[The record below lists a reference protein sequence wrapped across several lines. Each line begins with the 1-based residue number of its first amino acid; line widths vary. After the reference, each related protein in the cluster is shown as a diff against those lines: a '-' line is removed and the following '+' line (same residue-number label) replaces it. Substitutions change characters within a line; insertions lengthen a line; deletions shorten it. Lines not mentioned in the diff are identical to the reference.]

1 MARSKEFEEIEV
13 LDKAVDL
20 FWDQGF
26 NATSI
31 QEVVEHL
38 GISRSSLY
46 DTFGDK
52 RTLFIKA
59 LERYRVKVAQGI
71 IDRLNAAQEVLPVV
85 QSILFAAEA
94 PEELAHVGCFVV
106 NASTE
111 LAPHD
116 AEVYQLVT
124 QTRLDIE
131 AALARAVERG
141 QASGEVSRQHPAK
154 ATAGLLYTTLMGLRV
169 ADRGRYGAPAQ
180 AEVVN
185 LLVAMLRA

>member
-20 FWDQGF
+20 FWNYGF

-52 RTLFIKA
+52 RTLFIKS
-59 LERYRVKVAQGI
+59 LERYRTHIAQDLI
-71 IDRLNAAQEVLPVV
+71 NRLDAAQVVLPVIQGV
-85 QSILFAAEA
+85 LFTND
-94 PEELAHVGCFVV
+94 PGQPMTVGCFIV

-116 AEVYQLVT
+116 AEVYELVN
-124 QTRLDIE
+124 QARMGIE
-131 AALARAVERG
+131 AAVTRALERG

-154 ATAGLLYTTLMGLRV
+154 AMAGLVYTTLMGLRV
-169 ADRGRYGAPAQ
+169 ADRCRHGAPAQ
-180 AEVVN
+180 QQVVN
-185 LLVAMLRA
+185 LLIAMLRA